1 MYNHLDPP
9 ASRLPLPIRLWQSN
23 NAPACHLR
31 GAEERTVCVAA
42 GNGRALSLRL
52 ISDSSHL
59 LRFFEGNWSSETVRE
74 PEATIVAL
82 KGQAAAYGLSGRL
95 DGSRWYS
102 PSIRAVWMYGSEYY
116 GNLKITVRG
125 LCSELAAPDD
135 MFIHGCA
142 MSAGNLGLLLM
153 GASGAGKTT
162 ITAALH
168 HELGA
173 SLRIVNDD
181 WGVLNIP
188 SAIASYTGEKALH
201 MKYRSVR
208 AVAPAVEP
216 DPSRFASENFGGD
229 VDDPHARLL
238 IPRERVFGEV
248 GVADQTKI
256 DRVVLLARSN
266 VSRPSFRRIGP
277 ANIPDIEAGAYS
289 SFYRREEPFF
299 NGSLFLTDSAQIDRC
314 RREFERLASTIP
326 FFLVENGGEPQAVAE
341 MILHLP
347 V

>member
-1 MYNHLDPP
+1 MYNHLDAG
-9 ASRLPLPIRLWQSN
+9 ASRLPLPIRLAESN
-23 NAPACHLR
+23 CAPASLL
-31 GAEERTVCVAA
+31 GDAEERTVSVAA

-59 LRFFEGNWSSETVRE
+59 LRFFEENWSSETARE

-82 KGQAAAYGLSGRL
+82 KRQAAAYGLSDRL

-102 PSIRAVWMYGSEYY
+102 PPIRTVWMYGSEYY

-135 MFIHGCA
+135 MFVHGCA
-142 MSAGNLGLLLM
+142 LSAGNLGLLLM

-162 ITAALH
+162 ITAALN

-173 SLRIVNDD
+173 PLRIVNDD

-208 AVAPAVEP
+208 AVAPAVDP
-216 DPSRFASENFGGD
+216 DPSRFASENFECD

-238 IPRERVFGEV
+238 IPRETVFGDA

-256 DRVVLLARSN
+256 DRVVLLSRSKD
-266 VSRPSFRRIGP
+266 SRPSFRRIGP
-277 ANIPDIEAGAYS
+277 ADIPDIEAGAYS
-289 SFYRREEPFF
+289 LFYRREEPFF
-299 NGSLFLTDSAQIDRC
+299 NGSLFLTDGAQVDRC
-314 RREFERLASTIP
+314 RREFERLADTIP
-326 FFLVENGGEPQAVAE
+326 FFLVENGGEPKEVAE
-341 MILHLP
+341 MILRLRA
-347 V
+347 